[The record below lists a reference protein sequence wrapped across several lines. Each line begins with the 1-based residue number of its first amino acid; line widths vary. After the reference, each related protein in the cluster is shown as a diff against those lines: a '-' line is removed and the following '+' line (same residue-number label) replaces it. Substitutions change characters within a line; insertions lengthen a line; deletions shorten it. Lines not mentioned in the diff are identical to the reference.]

1 MRLGWSHSRFDL
13 KQVLFFFDTM
23 LLYQKQIFLCDCLID
38 WTLSNVIPV
47 GFLSTTNSKLL
58 IGLVECSTNLFAL
71 IWGNFMGNIYMI
83 IKPFMAIYICY
94 VAVVIKGGGRSPE
107 GDREG
112 HGLIRLSTHTSFALQ
127 QAGGY

>member
-83 IKPFMAIYICY
+83 IKPSWPFIY
-94 VAVVIKGGGRSPE
+94 VMSLLLLREGGGAQ
-107 GDREG
+107 RETERDMG
-112 HGLIRLSTHTSFALQ
+112 SSG
-127 QAGGY
+127 